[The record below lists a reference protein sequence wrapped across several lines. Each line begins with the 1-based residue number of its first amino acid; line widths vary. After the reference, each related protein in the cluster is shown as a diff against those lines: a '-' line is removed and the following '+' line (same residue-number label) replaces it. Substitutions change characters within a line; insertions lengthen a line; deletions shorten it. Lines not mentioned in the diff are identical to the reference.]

1 MFDSVLVANRG
12 EIAVRVIRTARR
24 MGIRTTAVYSDADA
38 GALHVEAADQ
48 ALRIGPGPGAQSYL
62 NQAALLSAIA
72 ESGTEAV
79 HPGYGFLSE
88 NPDFATAVGEAG
100 MTFVGPSPQAIRAM
114 GSKIEA
120 KRLVASAGAPVVP
133 GYEGAD
139 QSARG
144 LAEHAARLGY
154 PLLIKASMGGGGR
167 GMRIVSE
174 HEAFDQALAA
184 AKREAAASFGDDTVL
199 LERYLTAPKHIEIQI
214 LADNSGRTLSLNE
227 RDCSVQRRHQ
237 KVIEEAPA
245 PGMDTATRRAMG
257 QAAVRAARAV
267 GYVGAGTVEFVTE
280 AGKFYFLEMNTR
292 LQVEHPV
299 TEAVTGLDLV
309 EWQLRIA
316 AGELLPFDQDE
327 TSLDGHAVEARIYAE
342 NPRRN
347 FLPSTG
353 SLHWVRFPG
362 TVRVDTGVRTGSE
375 VSAHYDPMMAKVVA
389 HGADRQQAVARLR
402 AALRAVEIAG
412 VEHNVAWLANVLGHP
427 AFVAGTYTTRTVEAA
442 ADVLVPKPDPRA
454 LAIAAVASLLE
465 RRHQDPWSLGD
476 AFEVNLPHEQAL
488 RVRRGRDHFEVR
500 VTSGDGHFRVAGP
513 DGVIRLETPTLAA
526 DGRFRAAVD
535 DEVLSAR
542 AVVADG
548 DVFVMRDGSVERIT
562 FVAPDAGAFAE
573 VVEAGGRVLAP
584 MPGQVVSVAV
594 SKGDR
599 VRPGDVLVVVEA
611 MKMEHEVRA
620 SGPGTVA
627 AVRCAPGE
635 RVEEGVEL
643 VSVDGPTMGASQRTT
658 P

>member
-1 MFDSVLVANRG
+1 MFDSLLVANRG
-12 EIAVRVIRTARR
+12 EIAVRVMRTARR
-24 MGIRTTAVYSDADA
+24 MGIRTIAVYSDADA
-38 GALHVEAADQ
+38 GALHVEEADQ
-48 ALRIGPGPGAQSYL
+48 ALRIGPGPVADSYL

-72 ESGTEAV
+72 DSGAQAV

-88 NPDFATAVGEAG
+88 NPDFAAAVGEAG
-100 MTFVGPSPQAIRAM
+100 ATFVGPSPEAIRAM

-139 QSARG
+139 QTARG

-174 HEAFDQALAA
+174 QGNFDAALAA

-214 LADNSGRTLSLNE
+214 LADNTGRTLSLFE

-245 PGMDTATRRAMG
+245 PGMDGATRRAMG
-257 QAAVRAARAV
+257 EAAVRAARAV
-267 GYVGAGTVEFVTE
+267 DYVGAGTVEFVTE
-280 AGKFYFLEMNTR
+280 AGQFYFLEMNTR

-316 AGELLPFDQDE
+316 AGEPLPFDQDDLA
-327 TSLDGHAVEARIYAE
+327 LDGHAVEARIYAE
-342 NPRRN
+342 NARRN

-353 SLHWVRFPG
+353 SLHWVSFPAD
-362 TVRVDTGVRTGSE
+362 VRVDSGIRTSSV
-375 VSAHYDPMMAKVVA
+375 VSPHYDPMLAKVIA
-389 HGADRQQAVARLR
+389 HGANRRQAVARIR
-402 AALRAVEIAG
+402 AALKEVEIAG
-412 VEHNVAWLANVLGHP
+412 VEHNVAWLANVLDHP
-427 AFVAGTYTTRTVEAA
+427 AFVAGTHTTGTVEES
-442 ADVLVPKPDPRA
+442 ADILVPKPDPHA
-454 LAIAAVASLLE
+454 VAIAAVASMLK
-465 RRHQDPWSLGD
+465 RRRRDPWSLGD
-476 AFEVNLPHEQAL
+476 AFQANLPHEQVL
-488 RVRRGRDHFEVR
+488 RVRSGRDRFEVR
-500 VTSGDGHFRVAGP
+500 LIAADGHFRVAGP
-513 DGVIRLETPTLAA
+513 DGEVRLEDPNVAA
-526 DGRFRAAVD
+526 DGLFRASVNDRATA
-535 DEVLSAR
+535 AR
-542 AVVADG
+542 AVVAGD
-548 DVFVMRDGSVERIT
+548 DVFVMRDGATERVT
-562 FVAPDAGAFAE
+562 FATPDAGAFAE

-594 SKGDR
+594 SEGDR
-599 VRPGDVLVVVEA
+599 VRPGDILVVVEA

-620 SGPGTVA
+620 PRPGTVA
-627 AVRCAPGE
+627 AVRFAPGD
-635 RVEEGVEL
+635 RVEEGAEL
-643 VSVDGPTMGASQRTT
+643 VNLDDGRTD
-658 P
+658 PQP

>member
-1 MFDSVLVANRG
+1 MFDSLLVANRG

-24 MGIRTTAVYSDADA
+24 MGIRTIAVYSDADA
-38 GALHVEAADQ
+38 GALHVEAADE
-48 ALRIGPGPGAQSYL
+48 ALRIGPGPVAESYL
-62 NQAALLSAIA
+62 NHEALLSAIA
-72 ESGTEAV
+72 DSGAQAV

-88 NPDFATAVGEAG
+88 NPDFAAAVGEAG
-100 MTFVGPSPQAIRAM
+100 ATFVGPSPQAIRAM

-133 GYEGAD
+133 GYDGAD
-139 QSARG
+139 QSERG

-174 HEAFDQALAA
+174 PGTFDEALTA

-214 LADNSGRTLSLNE
+214 LADQAGRTLSLFE

-245 PGMDTATRRAMG
+245 PGLDAPTRHAMG
-257 QAAVRAARAV
+257 EAAIRAARAV

-280 AGKFYFLEMNTR
+280 AGEFYFLEMNTR

-316 AGELLPFDQDE
+316 AGEPLPFDQDDVG
-327 TSLDGHAVEARIYAE
+327 LDGHAVEARIYAE
-342 NPRRN
+342 NAGRN

-353 SLHWVRFPG
+353 SLSLVSFPAN
-362 TVRVDTGVRTGSE
+362 VRVDSGIRTGSV
-375 VSAHYDPMMAKVVA
+375 VSRHYDPMLAKVVA
-389 HGADRQQAVARLR
+389 HGADRQQAVVRLR
-402 AALRAVEIAG
+402 AALREVEIGG
-412 VEHNVAWLANVLGHP
+412 VEHNVAWLANVLDHP
-427 AFVAGTYTTRTVEAA
+427 DFVAGTYTTATVEES
-442 ADVLVPKPDPRA
+442 ADVLVPMADPRA
-454 LAIAAVASLLE
+454 LAIAAVVSVLK
-465 RRHQDPWSLGD
+465 RRRRDPWSLGD
-476 AFEVNLPHEQAL
+476 GFQANLPHEQAF
-488 RVRRGRDHFEVR
+488 RVRRGGDRFEVR
-500 VTSGDGHFRVAGP
+500 LVTDDGCFRVVGP
-513 DGVIRLETPTLAA
+513 DGEVLLKAPTLAE
-526 DGRFRAAVD
+526 DGLFRAWVD
-535 DEVLSAR
+535 DRIAIAR
-542 AVVADG
+542 TVVADG
-548 DVFVMRDGSVERIT
+548 DVFVMREGATERIT
-562 FVAPDAGAFAE
+562 FLAPDAGTYAE
-573 VVEAGGRVLAP
+573 VVEAGGSVLAP

-594 SKGDR
+594 SEGDR
-599 VRPGDVLVVVEA
+599 VRAGDVLMVVEA

-620 SGPGTVA
+620 PGPGTVT
-627 AVRCAPGE
+627 AVRYAPGE

-643 VSVDGPTMGASQRTT
+643 VSVDDGATLGRS
-658 P
+658 PSP

>member
-1 MFDSVLVANRG
+1 MFDSLLVANRG

-24 MGIRTTAVYSDADA
+24 MGIRTVAVYSDADA
-38 GALHVEAADQ
+38 GALHVEAADES
-48 ALRIGPGPGAQSYL
+48 LRIGPGPVAESYL

-72 ESGTEAV
+72 DSGAEAV

-88 NPDFATAVGEAG
+88 NPDFAAAVGDAG
-100 MTFVGPSPQAIRAM
+100 ATFVGPSPEAIRAM

-133 GYEGAD
+133 GYDGAD
-139 QSARG
+139 QTARG

-174 HEAFDQALAA
+174 RPAFDEALAA

-214 LADNSGRTLSLNE
+214 LADRAGRTLSLFE
-227 RDCSVQRRHQ
+227 RDCSLQRRHQ

-245 PGMDTATRRAMG
+245 PGMDGATRLAMG
-257 QAAVRAARAV
+257 EAAVRAARAV

-316 AGELLPFDQDE
+316 AGEPLPFEQDDL
-327 TSLDGHAVEARIYAE
+327 SLDGHAVEARVYAE
-342 NPRRN
+342 NARRN

-353 SLHWVRFPG
+353 SLHWVSFPAS
-362 TVRVDTGVRTGSE
+362 VRVDSGVRTGST
-375 VSAHYDPMMAKVVA
+375 VSPHYDPMLAKVVA
-389 HGADRQQAVARLR
+389 HGPDRQQAVARLR
-402 AALRAVEIAG
+402 AALREVEVAG
-412 VEHNVAWLANVLGHP
+412 VEHNVAWLANVLDHP
-427 AFVAGTYTTRTVEAA
+427 DFLAGSHTTGTVEDA
-442 ADVLVPKPDPRA
+442 ADVLVPKPDHLA
-454 LAIAAVASLLE
+454 VAIAAVATVLK
-465 RRHQDPWSLGD
+465 RRRSDPWSLGD
-476 AFEVNLPHEQAL
+476 AFQANLAHEQAL
-488 RVRRGRDHFEVR
+488 RVRWGRDRFEVR
-500 VTSGDGHFRVAGP
+500 VIINADGGFRVVGP
-513 DGVIRLETPTLAA
+513 DGEVCLEAPSLAE
-526 DGRFRAAVD
+526 DGLFRAAVND
-535 DEVLSAR
+535 RDTAAR
-542 AVVADG
+542 AIVAG
-548 DVFVMRDGSVERIT
+548 ADVFVIRAGATERIA

-573 VVEAGGRVLAP
+573 VVEAGGRVVAP

-594 SKGDR
+594 SEGDR
-599 VRPGDVLVVVEA
+599 VRAGDVLMVVEA
-611 MKMEHEVRA
+611 MKMEHEVLA
-620 SGPGTVA
+620 PGPGTVT
-627 AVRCAPGE
+627 AVRFAPGE

-643 VSVDGPTMGASQRTT
+643 VGLDDGKEPSAS
-658 P
+658 

>member
-1 MFDSVLVANRG
+1 MFDSLLVANRG

-24 MGIRTTAVYSDADA
+24 MGIRTIAVYSDADA
-38 GALHVEAADQ
+38 GALHVEAADE
-48 ALRIGPGPGAQSYL
+48 ALRLGPGPVAESYL

-72 ESGTEAV
+72 DSRAQAV

-88 NPDFATAVGEAG
+88 NPDFAAAVGEAG
-100 MTFVGPSPQAIRAM
+100 ATFVGPSPDAIRAM

-133 GYEGAD
+133 GYDGAD

-167 GMRIVSE
+167 GIRIVSE
-174 HEAFDQALAA
+174 QADFDGALAA

-214 LADNSGRTLSLNE
+214 LADQAGRTLSLFE

-245 PGMDTATRRAMG
+245 PGMDAATRRAMG
-257 QAAVRAARAV
+257 EAAVRAARAV

-280 AGKFYFLEMNTR
+280 AGEFYFLEMNTR

-316 AGELLPFDQDE
+316 AGEPLPFDQDDLG
-327 TSLDGHAVEARIYAE
+327 LDGHAVEARIYAE
-342 NPRRN
+342 NARRN

-353 SLHWVRFPG
+353 SLHWVSFPG
-362 TVRVDTGVRTGSE
+362 DVRVDSGVRTGSV
-375 VSAHYDPMMAKVVA
+375 VSPHYDPMLAKVVA

-402 AALRAVEIAG
+402 AALGDVEIAG
-412 VEHNVAWLANVLGHP
+412 VEHNIAWLANVLDDP
-427 AFVAGTYTTRTVEAA
+427 AFVAGTYTTGTVEES
-442 ADVLVPKPDPRA
+442 ADALVPKPDPM
-454 LAIAAVASLLE
+454 AIAIASVVSVLG
-465 RRHQDPWSLGD
+465 RRQPDPWSLGD
-476 AFEVNLPHEQAL
+476 GFQANLPDEQVLQA
-488 RVRRGRDHFEVR
+488 RRGRDRFEVR
-500 VTSGDGHFRVAGP
+500 VSTDGGRFGVAGL
-513 DGVIRLETPTLAA
+513 DGEVQVHAPTLEE
-526 DGRFRAAVD
+526 DGLFRATVNGRLIAARTVLVD
-535 DEVLSAR
+535 ADAF
-542 AVVADG
+542 VV
-548 DVFVMRDGSVERIT
+548 RDGATERVN
-562 FVAPDAGAFAE
+562 FVTPDAGAFAD

-594 SKGDR
+594 SEGDR
-599 VRPGDVLVVVEA
+599 VRAGDLLVVVEA

-620 SGPGTVA
+620 PGSGTVTAVRFGPGD
-627 AVRCAPGE
+627 

-643 VSVDGPTMGASQRTT
+643 VSVDDG
-658 P
+658 